1 MKVLIVTTEWPRFDG
16 DIGGIHVVQ
25 QKRRLEQAGLQVDVF
40 PFRGQKNP
48 LNYWRASLLL
58 KNLNLAQYDVVHA
71 HHGQAGIVALSQ
83 RQCPVVVTF
92 HGSDLQGIRDMQGYV
107 TPLGYVLRFSSRWV
121 ASRAKSVIL
130 VSEHLSR
137 YLPAGVDYQVIPAG
151 IDLERFYPMPK
162 IDARR
167 ALGLPQNKPLVLF
180 VGDPARTEK
189 RYWLAEKAVNSLPA
203 SLHAQLVLAHNIP
216 HEQMPLFMNA
226 CDVLLITSSTEGSPS
241 VVKEALACN
250 LPIVSTDVGDIS
262 QRIGSI
268 DGCYICADA
277 LPQLLARSLEQILR
291 RPYRVKGRE
300 TVLELGED
308 FLVKKVISIYEN
320 LGGMS
325 VGLSL

>member
-151 IDLERFYPMPK
+151 IDLERFYPMP
-162 IDARR
+162 IFDARR

-250 LPIVSTDVGDIS
+250 LPIVSTDVGDIRDRVDS
-262 QRIGSI
+262 IAGCFICSNNNSTYLAATLQQVLLSPVRINGR
-268 DGCYICADA
+268 DA
-277 LPQLLARSLEQILR
+277 VRALDEVILTQ
-291 RPYRVKGRE
+291 KI
-300 TVLELGED
+300 L
-308 FLVKKVISIYEN
+308 SIYERYR
-320 LGGMS
+320 S
-325 VGLSL
+325 